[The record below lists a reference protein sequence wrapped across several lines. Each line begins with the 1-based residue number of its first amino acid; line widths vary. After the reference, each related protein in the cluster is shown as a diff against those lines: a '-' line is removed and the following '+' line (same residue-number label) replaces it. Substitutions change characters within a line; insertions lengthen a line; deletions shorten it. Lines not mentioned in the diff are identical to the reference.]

1 MLQTKRLK
9 NLKLLK
15 EKTLNKV
22 TKEINTLNNEVKKS
36 NNLADKLKIIK
47 QNSKLDNKINNSM
60 SIMYKYQFDHKL
72 IEQISICEN
81 RAVFLE
87 KELARARNKLGN
99 IISQKKIIE
108 DKIKIAI
115 IKKNQKIE
123 EKIIRDTPS
132 FRKG

>member
-1 MLQTKRLK
+1 
-9 NLKLLK
+9 
-15 EKTLNKV
+15 
-22 TKEINTLNNEVKKS
+22 
-36 NNLADKLKIIK
+36 
-47 QNSKLDNKINNSM
+47 M

>member
-15 EKTLNKV
+15 EKSLNKV

-123 EKIIRDTPS
+123 EKITRDTPS